1 MQAQNTQAK
10 LFNKTFFKVQTT
22 YLKSSKL
29 CLPKSFILKEKKKCI
44 CKEVVIFYLLKW
56 Y

>member
-10 LFNKTFFKVQTT
+10 LFNKTFLKVQTT

-29 CLPKSFILKEKKKCI
+29 CSPKSFILKEKKSAFVK
-44 CKEVVIFYLLKW
+44 K
-56 Y
+56 